1 MAEHANLASRPSGG
15 LLIAPAWH
23 TIVLIAIFM
32 ALSVVGGFFQHAAKQ
47 HPQPTVP
54 SSSAVPGYVSVLVS
68 ETRLNQLL
76 AFSSIRSTLFFK
88 ASMFM
93 SADFPL
99 SAMFHLFATL
109 RVTNIPLL

>member
-23 TIVLIAIFM
+23 TIVFIAIFI

-68 ETRLNQLL
+68 EWLLVLYVRMGVQKRGCVCAILL
-76 AFSSIRSTLFFK
+76 A
-88 ASMFM
+88 
-93 SADFPL
+93 ADGPRQQT
-99 SAMFHLFATL
+99 S
-109 RVTNIPLL
+109 